1 MDKRIAEKTNKSS
14 IGIECEKKYVPLQ
27 TLMDKKMKL
36 LTLLLVTIASVFSVN
51 ANDSFVRVSGTKLL
65 ARDGQKLVIRG
76 TNCGNWMVREPYM
89 MNTSGN
95 LDRQFKFDKMI
106 ADVCGAE
113 KVDEFDKLWMD
124 NNFCEE
130 DMKFLAEQGFNT
142 LRVPMHYKYFTLPI
156 EKEPIA
162 GEQTWVQ
169 EGFDRIDAMCEWAE
183 QYNILLILDMHA
195 CPGGQ
200 SSGDICDYDSSKLS
214 LWESEANRTKLAALW
229 KKIAERYKDVKCV
242 AAYDLIN
249 ETNWTLANSNKLL
262 WDTFKA
268 IIKAIREVDTNH
280 IVILEGNSYSND
292 YNGFPSTKM
301 DSKMVLQF
309 HRYGVYNTKSQ
320 VQYMADM
327 ATKYN
332 CPVYIGEFGENSNS
346 WTADCV
352 RLYEEAMQFA
362 GWTCWPM
369 KKSNIN
375 TILQVKRVSSYDNVI
390 SQWQKGSKPAST
402 TLWNACKAWAE
413 AQHISKC
420 TVRTDY
426 IDALLRRPFNDD
438 CLPFASYQTG
448 DYIYA
453 AHYDMGP
460 AGNAYWDADDAS
472 YQYSGEDFT
481 SWQKGW
487 VYRNDG
493 VDVYSG
499 PNDTRSCGY
508 YVGDTKDGEWL
519 QYTIENP
526 NEPASWQLQLR
537 YAINS
542 GTSTVRI
549 TVNDRPVTTSIKLSS
564 TGGYTTWSTKTF
576 TGVIL
581 PKGTLRI
588 RIYLEKG
595 GLNIN
600 WLRISNRKNASEQ
613 ELAVLEPET
622 NDERNRLINGECEFQ
637 GAWKTASLASIN
649 NAKYVWNS
657 TVNTPSN
664 GNGGAL
670 NISNAR
676 SKALNTVLYQPV
688 EVIAGHTYSAD
699 IAVRGANGN
708 ADFWIQAFMVTE
720 KPKDYADAG
729 LAEANTIGQL
739 NSWKDATLANY
750 DGMMSA
756 KAKVGTSHTTGV
768 MKWKAK
774 TTGTV
779 YFALKVGTNKTS
791 FSYSFDNFS
800 LTDLTAI
807 SETAVDKIHVDEELN
822 SFKESVLSTWKRNRV
837 YNMSGQAIE
846 TGQKQR
852 GLYLISDGKHTRK
865 ILVK

>member
-1 MDKRIAEKTNKSS
+1 
-14 IGIECEKKYVPLQ
+14 
-27 TLMDKKMKL
+27 MKL
-36 LTLLLVTIASVFSVN
+36 LIFILVVITNVFSVN
-51 ANDSFVRVSGTKLL
+51 ASDNFVRVSSTKLL
-65 ARDGQKLVIRG
+65 GRDGQRLVIRG

-106 ADVCGAE
+106 ADVCGE
-113 KVDEFDKLWMD
+113 DKVEEYDRLWMD

-130 DMKFLAEQGFNT
+130 DMKFLAEQGLNT

-156 EKEPIA
+156 EKEPVA
-162 GEQTWVQ
+162 GEQTWLQ
-169 EGFDRIDAMCEWAE
+169 EGFDRIDSVCVWAE
-183 QYNILLILDMHA
+183 RYNILLILDMHA

-200 SSGDICDYDSSKLS
+200 SSGDICDYDSSKPS
-214 LWESEANRTKLAALW
+214 LWESEANRTKLVALW
-229 KKIAERYKDVKCV
+229 RKIAERHKDQKCV

-249 ETNWTLANSNKLL
+249 ETNWTLANNNKLL
-262 WDTFKA
+262 WDTFKD
-268 IIKAIREVDTNH
+268 IIKAIREVDSNH

-292 YNGFPSTKM
+292 YTGFPSTKM
-301 DSKMVLQF
+301 DTKMVLQF

-327 ATKYN
+327 ASKYN

-346 WTADCV
+346 WTAGCV
-352 RLYEEAMQFA
+352 NLYEEAMQFA

-390 SQWQKGSKPAST
+390 SQWQNGTKPSAT

-426 IDALLRRPFNDD
+426 IDALIRRPFNDD
-438 CLPFASYQTG
+438 CIPFTPYQTG
-448 DYIYA
+448 DYVYA

-460 AGNAYWDADDAS
+460 IGKAYWDTDDAS
-472 YQYSGEDFT
+472 YQYSGESFT
-481 SWQKGW
+481 NWQTGW

-493 VDVYSG
+493 VDLYSS
-499 PNDTRSCGY
+499 PNDTKNCGY
-508 YVGDTKDGEWL
+508 YVGETKDGEWL

-526 NEPASWQLQLR
+526 NEAASWQLQLR

-542 GTSTVRI
+542 GSSTVRI
-549 TVNDRPVTTSIKLSS
+549 TVNDRPVTASTKLSS
-564 TGGYTTWSTKTF
+564 TGGYTTWTTKTF
-576 TGVIL
+576 TGIVL

-588 RIYLEKG
+588 RVYIEKG

-600 WLRISNRKNASEQ
+600 WLRISNKKAATEQ
-613 ELAVLEPET
+613 ELATLEPDT
-622 NDERNRLINGECEFQ
+622 NEGRNHLMNSECEFQ
-637 GAWKTASLASIN
+637 GSWQTAAIGSIN
-649 NAKYVWNS
+649 NTKYVWNS
-657 TVNTPSN
+657 TSNTPSE

-670 NISNAR
+670 CISNAR

-699 IAVRGANGN
+699 VAVRGASGNG
-708 ADFWIQAFMVTE
+708 DFWIQAFMVTE
-720 KPKDYADAG
+720 KPKDYADVG
-729 LAEANTIGQL
+729 LEEANTIGQL
-739 NSWKDATLANY
+739 NSWKDASLANY
-750 DGMMSA
+750 NGLMSA
-756 KAKVGTSHTTGV
+756 KAKAGTSHTAGV

-791 FSYSFDNFS
+791 FSYSFDNFT
-800 LTDLTAI
+800 LTDQTAI
-807 SETAVDKIHVDEELN
+807 NETSLDQIHADDVLY
-822 SFKESVLSTWKRNRV
+822 SFEGSKLSLAKGSRA
-837 YNMSGQAIE
+837 YNMNGQAVATEPKKSGIYFISNGKQ
-846 TGQKQR
+846 TQKVWM
-852 GLYLISDGKHTRK
+852 K
-865 ILVK
+865 